1 MKLEPKAKPV
11 RIRIKSGG
19 EEHFNLESLKRN
31 FSVQDLWEAVIGK
44 SLSRWLKQ
52 QDEKELADGVDGFCG
67 IEKPSVDDYVRF
79 SNLFFANETIVDA
92 DSLLKFYQSKGLKK
106 NVRSAFLE
114 LFDSLSFENG
124 KQWYDSFKHLK
135 RNEEWVD
142 FFEKNLTQLSGM
154 DEVDCNGILASL
166 YKEIGNVQKMDKYK
180 TNANKLLLSLA
191 REKSDIALQL
201 LETGDY
207 DCVKALFGN
216 SGFRNEISDEKWI
229 SAFRRCQ
236 ESLEG
241 ITKGE
246 CLFCLYTLYQNNNE
260 TMARMCLKMSEDL
273 GYHTPKQKN
282 QSSALKKCPHCGK
295 EIELSSIYCTFCG
308 RYTVADYTSAN
319 ASNAYSHGSPELNER
334 SKPVTVRYPLLED
347 VLEPYHG
354 KITKNQLKQ
363 IALQLNNK
371 AVCSKDVHYT
381 ICYHC
386 IRMFIDILNMTK
398 NAGFITPAV
407 DRRDEVLRQFASEGD
422 LIFIVAGL
430 AWEELTNSTVL
441 FRQTNGFH
449 ISRYIYTEIVKA
461 KADNGQ
467 IVITEENGLTCNTQ
481 KDSVINQMFFFMRT
495 YGEAYS
501 LSFI

>member
-31 FSVQDLWEAVIGK
+31 FSVNDLWEAVIGK

-52 QDEKELADGVDGFCG
+52 QNEKELADGVDGFCE

-92 DSLLKFYQSKGLKK
+92 ESLLKFYQSKGLKK
-106 NVRSAFLE
+106 NVRSAFVE
-114 LFDSLSFENG
+114 LFNSLSFENG
-124 KQWYDSFKHLK
+124 KQWFESFKHLK
-135 RNEEWVD
+135 KAEEWVD
-142 FFEKNLTQLSGM
+142 FFEHSLAQLSGM
-154 DEVDCNGILASL
+154 DEVDCYGILASL
-166 YKEIGNVQKMDKYK
+166 YKETGNLQKMNKYK
-180 TNANKLLLSLA
+180 ENANKLLLSLA
-191 REKSDIALQL
+191 REKDDIALQL

-207 DCVKALFGN
+207 DCVKVLFGN
-216 SGFRNEISDEKWI
+216 SGFRNAISNEKWI

-246 CLFCLYTLYQNNNE
+246 CLFFLYTLYQNNNE

-273 GYHTPKQKN
+273 GYHTPKQKK

-308 RYTVADYTSAN
+308 RYTVADYTPAN

-334 SKPVTVRYPLLED
+334 SKPVAVRYPLLED

-363 IALQLNNK
+363 IARQLWNK
-371 AVCSKDVHYT
+371 TICSNDEHYLV
-381 ICYHC
+381 CYHC
-386 IRMFIDILNMTK
+386 LSMFVDIINMK
-398 NAGFITPAV
+398 DAYFPQAV
-407 DRRDEVLRQFASEGD
+407 HRRDETLRQFYRKED
-422 LIFIVAGL
+422 LIFMVASL
-430 AWEELTNSTVL
+430 AWEDLTNSTVL
-441 FRQTNGFH
+441 FRQNNGIY
-449 ISRYIYTEIVKA
+449 ISRYIEIVKA
-461 KADNGQ
+461 KSDNRQ
-467 IVITEENGLTCNTQ
+467 FVITAESGLECNTQ
-481 KDSVINQMFFFMRT
+481 KDTVINQMFFFMRT
-495 YGEAYS
+495 YGDAYS
-501 LSFI
+501 LYFI

>member
-52 QDEKELADGVDGFCG
+52 QDEKELADGVDGFCE

-135 RNEEWVD
+135 KNEEWVD
-142 FFEKNLTQLSGM
+142 FFEHSLTQLSGM
-154 DEVDCNGILASL
+154 DEVDCYGILASL

-191 REKSDIALQL
+191 REKGDIALQL

-273 GYHTPKQKN
+273 GYHKTKQKS
-282 QSSALKKCPHCGK
+282 QSLAIKKCPHCGAD
-295 EIELSSIYCTFCG
+295 IELSSIYCTFCG
-308 RYTVADYTSAN
+308 KDTNSVSTPESVSKTYNSSWSKYYSYRY
-319 ASNAYSHGSPELNER
+319 PELVALFQHLGHNIM
-334 SKPVTVRYPLLED
+334 KT
-347 VLEPYHG
+347 
-354 KITKNQLKQ
+354 QLDQ
-363 IALQLNNK
+363 IATQIWDLAIKYKSQKHYENCYYCINMFLEIQ
-371 AVCSKDVHYT
+371 SKWNYNT
-381 ICYHC
+381 IPEV
-386 IRMFIDILNMTK
+386 MK
-398 NAGFITPAV
+398 
-407 DRRDEVLRQFASEGD
+407 RRAQEIQRSIAEVP
-422 LIFIVAGL
+422 LIFLVAGL
-430 AWEELTNSTVL
+430 AWEEKSDNTAL
-441 FRQTNGFH
+441 FRQNGG
-449 ISRYIYTEIVKA
+449 IKLRSDYRSIVEA
-461 KADNGQ
+461 KGQNQYQIITTKNGMKCDTA
-467 IVITEENGLTCNTQ
+467 V
-481 KDSVINQMFFFMRT
+481 DSPIDQMIFFMMSYDEGYEISNR
-495 YGEAYS
+495 Y
-501 LSFI
+501 